1 MKKQFDFSRN
11 LMKVLITGS
20 NGLLGQ
26 KLVHKLR
33 IDELVELIATS
44 KGENRISEKTGYNYI
59 SLDITKKEELEKV
72 ILSEKPNVIIN
83 TAAMTN
89 VDACEDKKQE
99 CDALNID
106 AVKYLTDV
114 SCQIDAHLIHIS
126 TDFIFDGENGPY
138 SEDDVPNPL
147 SYYGLSKLK
156 SETILLESSCRWTVL
171 RTIIVFGVAENLSK
185 GNIVIW
191 AKEVLEKGGTLNI
204 IDDQFRSP
212 TLAEDLADSC
222 ILSFQKQKYGVYNV
236 SGKDIMSIYEI
247 VERIAKYYNYS
258 TKNLNKISTSTLN
271 QIATRPLKTGFIL
284 TKSINELGYNPHS
297 FEECLTIIDKQL
309 KNN

>member
-1 MKKQFDFSRN
+1 
-11 LMKVLITGS
+11 MKVFITGS

-33 IDELVELIATS
+33 IDESVELIATS
-44 KGENRISEKTGYNYI
+44 KGENRISEKIGYNYI
-59 SLDITKKEELEKV
+59 SLDVTKKEELEKV
-72 ILSEKPNVIIN
+72 ILSEKPDVIIN

-106 AVKYLTDV
+106 AVQYLTEV
-114 SCQIDAHLIHIS
+114 SEQIDSHLIHIS
-126 TDFIFDGENGPY
+126 TDFIFDGKNSPY
-138 SEDDVPNPL
+138 TEDAIPNPL

-156 SETILLESSCRWTVL
+156 SETLLLESSCRWTVL

-185 GNIVIW
+185 GNIVLW
-191 AKEVLEKGGTLNI
+191 AKETLEKGEKLDI

-212 TLAEDLADSC
+212 TLAEDLADAC
-222 ILSFQKQKYGVYNV
+222 ILSFKKQKYGVYNA

-247 VERIAKYYNYS
+247 VERIAKHYNYS
-258 TKNLNKISTSTLN
+258 TENLNKISTSTLN
-271 QIATRPLKTGFIL
+271 QTATRPLKTGFIL
-284 TKSINELGYNPHS
+284 DKAINELGYNPHS
-297 FEECLTIIDKQL
+297 FEECLKIVDKQL
-309 KNN
+309 KTK